1 MEKEIVEKIEQQI
14 KEKKQTY
21 ITLEELKKV
30 IGTEIPYME
39 MFNIIKQFIND
50 GVLKAIRKKQEW

>member
-1 MEKEIVEKIEQQI
+1 MKNEIVEKIEQQI

-21 ITLEELKKV
+21 ITLEELKTI
-30 IGTEIPYME
+30 IGTEIPYEE

-50 GVLKAIRKKQEW
+50 GILNTVRKK

>member
-21 ITLEELKKV
+21 ITLEELKTE
-30 IGTEIPYME
+30 IGTEIPYVE